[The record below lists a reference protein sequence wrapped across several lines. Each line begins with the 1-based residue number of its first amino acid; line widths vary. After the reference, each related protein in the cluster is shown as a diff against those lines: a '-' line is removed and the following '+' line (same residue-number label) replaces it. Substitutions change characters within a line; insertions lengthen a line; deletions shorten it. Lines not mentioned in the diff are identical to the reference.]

1 MKWFKLIKYLYAKA
15 ILFIQIP
22 AERDCNISKK
32 AWVGRRSNL
41 IRVTMGRYSYVGMNN
56 SISDCKIG
64 SFSSIA
70 SYCAIGGGMHPL
82 DKISTSPVFY
92 DKNNCFR
99 EHKFISTHFGGGE
112 GKTVVIGNDVWI
124 GESCFIKAGVT
135 IGDGAVVGAHSVVTK
150 DIPPYA
156 IVAGAPA
163 KILRFRFDENKI
175 KELLELQ
182 WWYWSDEQI
191 FANLE
196 MFK

>member
-1 MKWFKLIKYLYAKA
+1 MNWFNRLKYLYAKA
-15 ILFIQIP
+15 ILFMQGP
-22 AERDCNISKK
+22 AERDCNISET
-32 AWVGRRSNL
+32 AWIGHRSNL

-64 SFSSIA
+64 SFCSIA
-70 SYCAIGGGMHPL
+70 SYCAIGGGVHPL
-82 DKISTSPVFY
+82 DKVSTSPVFY

-99 EHKFISTHFGGGE
+99 EHKFISIPFSE
-112 GKTVVIGNDVWI
+112 ECKTVVIGNDVWI
-124 GESCFIKAGVT
+124 GENCFIKAGVT

-182 WWYWSDEQI
+182 WWNWSDEQI
-191 FANLE
+191 CANLE